1 MRNTVNPYSRPE
13 HRASEP
19 QGTLMEMRVKER
31 GKSEGLTV
39 MVKILTATLSDAKAG
54 RLPQGLSSQESF

>member
-1 MRNTVNPYSRPE
+1 
-13 HRASEP
+13 
-19 QGTLMEMRVKER
+19 MEMRVKER